1 MPDHAEQPGTLA
13 DILKQRRARRIRNIV
28 LLVLVIGIAAA
39 VWWVIFRPE
48 DPVVVAVEAV
58 SETAAPI
65 TTPEPIVP
73 QQVPDRAPTIPSEP
87 ATPPV
92 PAPTL
97 ETSDP
102 LVRQL
107 VGALTSR
114 PEVAVYLAS
123 DELIRR
129 FVASVD
135 AIAEGRTPREQLEPM
150 WPREPFTTIQVVD
163 APDAEVYVVSAESHD
178 RYDTL
183 TEIVVAIDSQG
194 AASSFNELRPLIEE
208 AYRQLGYP
216 DRNFDDALRAAFAQL
231 LSTPV
236 VVGEVRLVPRVI
248 GYGYEDPELE
258 ALSAAQK
265 QLLRLGPVN
274 APRIQRKLREL
285 ASALGI
291 PASDL
296 PLTPI
301 YTVPARQPEV
311 MPRPGGGLL
320 PEEALLP
327 GGVIE

>member
-1 MPDHAEQPGTLA
+1 MPDHGEQPGTLA
-13 DILKQRRARRIRNIV
+13 DILKQRRARRIRNIL

-39 VWWVIFRPE
+39 VWWVLFRPE
-48 DPVVVAVEAV
+48 EPVVVEVV
-58 SETAAPI
+58 TETAAPI
-65 TTPEPIVP
+65 TIPEPIAP
-73 QQVPDRAPTIPSEP
+73 PPAPDPAPTAP
-87 ATPPV
+87 AAPITPPV

-97 ETSDP
+97 ESSDP
-102 LVRQL
+102 VVREL

-135 AIAEGRTPREQLEPM
+135 AIAEGRSPREQLKPM
-150 WPREPFTTIQVVD
+150 WPRERFTTIQVVD
-163 APDAEVYVVSAESHD
+163 APDAEVYVVSAESYD

-194 AASSFNELRPLIEE
+194 AANSYGQLRPLIDE

-216 DRNFDDALRAAFAQL
+216 DRKFDDALRAAFAQL
-231 LSTPV
+231 LATPV

-258 ALSAAQK
+258 GLTAAQK

-274 APRIQRKLREL
+274 APRIQRKLREF

-291 PASDL
+291 AATDL

-301 YTVPARQPEV
+301 YTVPAPQ
-311 MPRPGGGLL
+311 PGGALL
-320 PEEALLP
+320 PDEALLP